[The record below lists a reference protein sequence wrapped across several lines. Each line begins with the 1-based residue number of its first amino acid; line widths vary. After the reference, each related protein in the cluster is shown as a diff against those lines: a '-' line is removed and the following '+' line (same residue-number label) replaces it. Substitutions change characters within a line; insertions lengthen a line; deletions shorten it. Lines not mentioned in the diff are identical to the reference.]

1 MNISDFFNFNDQ
13 FLDDDNEEIV
23 LDPLENPLMNLDTFH
38 IPTDSQD
45 ENCHDYVD
53 DEVVDEDTNNVFLCE
68 GIDVC
73 REEIIENTTSNINPL
88 SHNDLIN
95 DYTTKTGINEY
106 YSDSKEF
113 SLAYNFNDDY
123 SMNTINPVKSRKREP
138 VVFNESLIK
147 QSQLKSDP
155 PLSSCAIDITHLPFP
170 KNNRYIRS
178 YPNEFSKII
187 IKTESSTTPFDEIF
201 RTSGISNQR
210 SNHLINLKKERRV
223 VPYDHRHVFTKEDVL
238 EDDDDDMQDDHTVPL
253 VTTQQRRRRR
263 TVDSMS
269 YGTSASMRAV
279 PCPHKGCSKAF
290 RDNSSMRKHL
300 HTHGPRVHECSECGK
315 AFVESS
321 KLKRHRLVHTG
332 EKPFQCS
339 FEGCGKRFSLDFNLR
354 THIRIH
360 TGDRPYTCPYAGC
373 GKGFAQSTNLKSH
386 IQTHNKN
393 KYKTLKT
400 FCATTTTTTTNS
412 SSCNNN
418 NNHNHSNK
426 MSSAAHSGTSA
437 LDDHGPPLSSQFR
450 RLNSSQGSSSSS
462 SSREMRLQKRAVDMS
477 NCLDTAGNGSGG
489 MLLHHGGGARSL
501 PVDEGEDNSSFE
513 F

>member
-13 FLDDDNEEIV
+13 FLDDDSEDIV
-23 LDPLENPLMNLDTFH
+23 LDPLENPLMNLDTFQ
-38 IPTDSQD
+38 IPNDSQD
-45 ENCHDYVD
+45 ENCHDYV

-73 REEIIENTTSNINPL
+73 REEIIENSATTGNAINN
-88 SHNDLIN
+88 NDMN
-95 DYTTKTGINEY
+95 DYNLKHGIEY
-106 YSDSKEF
+106 F
-113 SLAYNFNDDY
+113 SECKDFPVYNYNDDY
-123 SMNTINPVKSRKREP
+123 SISNNVKSRKKIGSA
-138 VVFNESLIK
+138 NDSLIK
-147 QSQLKSDP
+147 SSIIKSE
-155 PLSSCAIDITHLPFP
+155 SSISNCAVDIINFPFS
-170 KNNRYIRS
+170 KNTRYFRN
-178 YPNEFSKII
+178 YPNEVSKII
-187 IKTESSTTPFDEIF
+187 FKTEPNSAVF
-201 RTSGISNQR
+201 RPVISDQR
-210 SNHLINLKKERRV
+210 SNGLLNLKKERRLMSF
-223 VPYDHRHVFTKEDVL
+223 DHGHEFTKEDVL
-238 EDDDDDMQDDHTVPL
+238 EDDDDELPDDPVAPAAPQH
-253 VTTQQRRRRR
+253 RRRRR
-263 TVDSMS
+263 TVDSMQ
-269 YGTSASMRAV
+269 YGTSSSMRAV

-400 FCATTTTTTTNS
+400 FCSPNKISNNS
-412 SSCNNN
+412 SNNN
-418 NNHNHSNK
+418 NNNCRNSNVVIDE
-426 MSSAAHSGTSA
+426 HTPVSGATTQ
-437 LDDHGPPLSSQFR
+437 LR

-462 SSREMRLQKRAVDMS
+462 SSRELRLQKRASVDVEG
-477 NCLDTAGNGSGG
+477 NCLDSSPGI
-489 MLLHHGGGARSL
+489 LLHHQSSTVGGGGGGTVSSGGGGGVSL
-501 PVDEGEDNSSFE
+501 PIDEAEDNSSFE